1 MTQVLKDKSNRV
13 IGRIKSQGG
22 RLVIFDAA
30 NRKLGSYNPKTD
42 ITYDKSNRKVGTG
55 NLLTTLL

>member
-22 RLVIFDAA
+22 RLVIFDPS
-30 NRKLGSYNPKTD
+30 NRKLGTYNPKTD
-42 ITYDKSNRKVGTG
+42 ITCDKNNRKIGTG